1 MFTCSQQPWKVVVIS
16 PPEGDQE
23 KGLEQRRV
31 FHANGRQVGLF
42 EIIAVCVKLCL

>member
-23 KGLEQRRV
+23 KGLEQRIFR
-31 FHANGRQVGLF
+31 ANGRQVGLF
-42 EIIAVCVKLCL
+42 EIIAVCVKLCH